1 VSASVCSK
9 DAINSGRFNGPLTK
23 YRCMLASKVLG
34 WRKVE
39 IIVGRAIVGRSQKRS
54 RLSETR
60 TSLLR
65 RACSVW
71 NSQLLYACVR
81 VHTFIELSRLCK
93 YREKNALRE
102 MRRGKKRRE
111 PRLIVAAYDT
121 ARLLWQMIE
130 LDEMKSGIAIPRL
143 ESNIAC

>member
-9 DAINSGRFNGPLTK
+9 DAINSGRFNGSLTK
-23 YRCMLASKVLG
+23 YRILASKMLG

-39 IIVGRAIVGRSQKRS
+39 IIVGRAIVGRSQERS

-71 NSQLLYACVR
+71 NSQLPYVR
-81 VHTFIELSRLCK
+81 VHTRAFIELSGLCK
-93 YREKNALRE
+93 YREKNVPRE
-102 MRRGKKRRE
+102 MRRE

-130 LDEMKSGIAIPRL
+130 LDEIKSEIAIPRL